1 MLRAVALQRLAAWPA
16 GLIDAARPWQI
27 GEFLAHLTRRT
38 VTVRDDPRWQE
49 PVAVVLGP
57 SLLPRR
63 PPAVGAAGPRAIPA
77 RHAPA

>member
-27 GEFLAHLTRRT
+27 GGLIAQPARRLE
-38 VTVRDDPRWQE
+38 RDDPRWQE